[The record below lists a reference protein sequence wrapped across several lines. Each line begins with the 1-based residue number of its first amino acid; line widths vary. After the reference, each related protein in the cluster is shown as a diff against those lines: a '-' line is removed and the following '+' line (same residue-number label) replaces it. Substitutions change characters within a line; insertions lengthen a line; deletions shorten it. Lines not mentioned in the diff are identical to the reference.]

1 MLRSWQIMLSF
12 LHCSCQLLGDPQR
25 VTEDLSK
32 KIFVGGLSPSVES
45 DDLWDFFEEKYG
57 PVLDAVVIGSQSG
70 DHLQS
75 RGFGFVTFKHVESV
89 AAAVEAHYINIFGK
103 KVQND

>member
-1 MLRSWQIMLSF
+1 VRKESNSTINSLK
-12 LHCSCQLLGDPQR
+12 P
-25 VTEDLSK
+25 
-32 KIFVGGLSPSVES
+32 FVMFA

-103 KVQND
+103 KVQKD